1 MTNSIQVLNDS
12 TFLCA
17 GVISEEESASPT
29 SPVGT
34 SGSCTSITPP
44 GESNSKAAAAVAAL
58 SFSAVSTIMRSRGSG
73 RGEGLAESGSDAL
86 AADQVAA
93 SAANSPQGIWII
105 WVQFSAP

>member
-1 MTNSIQVLNDS
+1 VLKDS

-17 GVISEEESASPT
+17 GVIFEEEAASPT

-58 SFSAVSTIMRSRGSG
+58 SFSAVSTMMRSRGNG
-73 RGEGLAESGSDAL
+73 KGEGVAKSGSDAL
-86 AADQVAA
+86 AADQVVA
-93 SAANSPQGIWII
+93 SAANSAQGICII